1 MARVDPAQ
9 KANPIREHHR
19 QAAWQ
24 IWAPLGL
31 AIAGVLTLCAFC
43 ALIVLG
49 AIPNSTLAETL
60 GPVAVIWVLIPN
72 CFGSLIMIAILFGF
86 TFLAAK
92 MLGRLPKLG
101 SRTLHAVE
109 RLHQSIQTFSNRIAA
124 PVIKSKSLKAGWD
137 KFWEMALPKKYD
149 NKGG

>member
-9 KANPIREHHR
+9 KTNPLQEHHR

-24 IWAPLGL
+24 IWVPLGI
-31 AIAGVLTLCAFC
+31 AIAGVLTLCVLC

-49 AIPNSTLAETL
+49 AIPNPTLAETL

-72 CFGSLIMIAILFGF
+72 CFVSLITIAILFGCV
-86 TFLAAK
+86 FLVSK

-101 SRTLHAVE
+101 SRFLFAVE
-109 RLHQSIQTFSNRIAA
+109 RLQQYIQSLSNRIAA
-124 PVIKSKSLKAGWD
+124 PVIKSKSLKASWD
-137 KFWEMALPKKYD
+137 KFWEIVLPTKSN
-149 NKGG
+149 NKGR